1 MKNYIKRA
9 IRTLVQTAVGYLV
22 VAVPTVD
29 FSETS
34 ALKATLTG
42 IAVSAIAAGL
52 AAVMNYKED

>member
-9 IRTLVQTAVGYLV
+9 IRTFVQTAVGYLV

-34 ALKATLTG
+34 ALKAIHIMLLKYNFRVCKYAS
-42 IAVSAIAAGL
+42 IHV
-52 AAVMNYKED
+52 